1 MSDLKLFRIVGGE
14 VSEETS
20 HSEAIEKSLQQ
31 LVEQDLETLTIQ
43 SEQDLERAKPLI
55 LRSHKSN

>member
-20 HSEAIEKSLQQ
+20 HSETIENSLQQ
-31 LVEQDLETLTIQ
+31 LVEQHLGTLTIQ

-55 LRSHKSN
+55 QRSYETN